1 MDETKSIIH
10 WPCNG
15 LFPADQD
22 WKRKAEQ
29 EEGSGTGCIY
39 LTFTILLRYSPTL
52 PSLLRSQDVLANLMD
67 ISSSRIK
74 SLT

>member
-1 MDETKSIIH
+1 MRQKSIMN
-10 WPCNG
+10 WPSNG
-15 LFPADQD
+15 LFFADQD

-29 EEGSGTGCIY
+29 EGGSGTGFIY

-52 PSLLRSQDVLANLMD
+52 PSLLRSQALLASLMD
-67 ISSSRIK
+67 IPSSRIK